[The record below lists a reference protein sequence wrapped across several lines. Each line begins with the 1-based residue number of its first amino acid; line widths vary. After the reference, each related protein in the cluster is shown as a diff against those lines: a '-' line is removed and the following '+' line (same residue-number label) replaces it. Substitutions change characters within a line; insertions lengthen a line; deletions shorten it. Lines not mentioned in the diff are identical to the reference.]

1 MGFFGLD
8 ANSSSTSEAR
18 QIAGGTA
25 GNSGPAVG
33 ISAGG
38 DVDNFTRIDDR
49 DTITTADPEVAKE
62 AIDGMRR
69 FGADAFDT
77 IDNVVENAFDLS
89 RQTNRITLQA
99 AEDTIAANAETT
111 ARLFGAAGSQLT
123 EALMKSRVVGNEEQ
137 AQMIMYIVGG
147 LVALGAVY
155 ALAQY
160 AGSRKR

>member
-1 MGFFGLD
+1 MSLGSLFEGGD
-8 ANSSSTSEAR
+8 SSSEAR
-18 QIAGGTA
+18 QVGGTTA
-25 GNSGPAVG
+25 GNAGPAVG
-33 ISAGG
+33 VSAGG
-38 DVDNFTRIDDR
+38 DANTYTNINDR
-49 DTITTADPEVAKE
+49 DTYTTADPEVAKA
-62 AIDGMRR
+62 AIDGMKD
-69 FGADAFDT
+69 FGGDALDS
-77 IDNVVENAFDLS
+77 IDNIVANAFDLS

-137 AQMIMYIVGG
+137 AQMIMYGVIG

-155 ALAQY
+155 ALSQY